1 MTSGSLRLRLF
12 LAAVGLIVLALF
24 LTGLAIVGLFER
36 QVRDRV
42 LTDLDNNLLQLAGS
56 IDVAADGKVTAGK
69 SLADPRFR
77 EPYGG
82 RYWRIDF
89 IPSAT
94 ATARE
99 SMRSRSLWD
108 ADIDLTTMTGP
119 EGEGLVVA
127 RREITVDGG
136 GKPMSLWLTVAA
148 HDEEIERPIDQLR
161 DQLALGL
168 TLIGLLLAGATW
180 VQVTVGL
187 NPLVALRR
195 QLAAVRAGQSSRLE
209 GSFPSEVAPLVGELN
224 EVLEIRDRSLD
235 RARRRA
241 GDLAHGLKT
250 PLTVLSA
257 VSRDLRRRKINA
269 LANEVEEQA
278 ENMRVHVERALV
290 RARLSSG
297 RGHAATS
304 LLLPVTQKIVAAL
317 KRAPRGR
324 DIAWSIDIMAD
335 ASVPIEAADLAE
347 LLGNL
352 LDNARK
358 WAKTKTRIGYDGGV
372 LMVEDDG
379 PGVPQAELG
388 QISERGRRLDESKQG
403 SGLGLSIVA
412 DIADIYG
419 LAIDYGPSPLGG
431 LRVSVRL

>member
-1 MTSGSLRLRLF
+1 MNSGSLRLRLF
-12 LAAVGLIVLALF
+12 LAAAGLIALALF

-42 LTDLDNNLLQLAGS
+42 LADLDNNLLQLAGS
-56 IDVAADGKVTAGK
+56 IDVAPNGKVTAGK

-89 IPSAT
+89 NSSAT
-94 ATARE
+94 TSSPE
-99 SMRSRSLWD
+99 SIRSRSLWD
-108 ADIDLTTMTGP
+108 AEIDLTNMTGP
-119 EGEGLVVA
+119 EGEKLVAA
-127 RREITVDGG
+127 RRQITVEAG

-148 HDEEIERPIDQLR
+148 HEDEIDRPINQLR

-168 TLIGLLLAGATW
+168 TLIGLLLSAATW

-187 NPLVALRR
+187 SPLAALRQ

-257 VSRDLRRRKINA
+257 VIRDLRRRKINA
-269 LANEVEEQA
+269 LASEVEEQA
-278 ENMRVHVERALV
+278 ENMRVHVERALA
-290 RARLSSG
+290 RARLSTG
-297 RGHAATS
+297 RDHAATN
-304 LLLPVTQKIVAAL
+304 LLPVVQKVVAAL
-317 KRAPRGR
+317 KRAPRGQE
-324 DIAWSIDIMAD
+324 ITWSIDIAAGD
-335 ASVPIEAADLAE
+335 SVPIESGDLAE

-358 WAKTKTRIGYDGGV
+358 WARTKAHIGHDGRN
-372 LMVEDDG
+372 LIVEDDG
-379 PGVPQAELG
+379 PGVPESELG

-419 LAIDYGPSPLGG
+419 LTIDYGRSPLGG
-431 LRVSVRL
+431 LRVVVRL

>member
-1 MTSGSLRLRLF
+1 M
-12 LAAVGLIVLALF
+12 
-24 LTGLAIVGLFER
+24 
-36 QVRDRV
+36 
-42 LTDLDNNLLQLAGS
+42 
-56 IDVAADGKVTAGK
+56 
-69 SLADPRFR
+69 
-77 EPYGG
+77 
-82 RYWRIDF
+82 
-89 IPSAT
+89 
-94 ATARE
+94 
-99 SMRSRSLWD
+99 
-108 ADIDLTTMTGP
+108 
-119 EGEGLVVA
+119 VA
-127 RREITVDGG
+127 RREITVDAG

-269 LANEVEEQA
+269 LASEVEEQA

-324 DIAWSIDIMAD
+324 DIAWSIDIVAD

-431 LRVSVRL
+431 PQGECPPLTCICWGFLL